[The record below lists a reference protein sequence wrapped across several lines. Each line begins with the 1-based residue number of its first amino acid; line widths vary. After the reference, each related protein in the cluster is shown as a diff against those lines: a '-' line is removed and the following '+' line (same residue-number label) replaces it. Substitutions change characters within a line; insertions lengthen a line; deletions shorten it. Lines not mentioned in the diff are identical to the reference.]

1 MTVQHHN
8 DCWHCGES
16 IPEGVDIQ
24 AIVGGTERAMC
35 CHGCLTVATLIDSA
49 GLGRYYEF
57 RDALP
62 ERPEL
67 AKASRRDFAA
77 WDRDAILEHYA
88 RPDCDG
94 FQRLTLVLENVHCA
108 ACAWLIHR
116 YVGELEGVAEIRVD
130 VTDGRAHLNWNPER
144 TALSEIAARLAAL
157 GYRPHLDSP
166 MAGQARNRAERL
178 QMLKYIVVAGLGMMQ
193 VMSYAL
199 AKYIGSWQDIDPQS
213 ERFFLVISMVV
224 AVPVCLYS
232 GQLFYRSAWRALRQ
246 KRMSMDIPVASAM
259 LLALFSS
266 VVITTLDAGQ
276 VYFDSV
282 VMFIFFLL
290 LGRYAVLVA
299 RQNAGQLHSALARS
313 LPVQARRL
321 TESGVE
327 DVTLVELEVG
337 DRVQVGAGETL
348 PADGVIESGNAMI
361 DESLLSGESTPRRRV
376 GGDEV
381 LAGSLVREGNLTV
394 RVENLGQS
402 TVLSGIVRLLD
413 QARSFKPRMAQM
425 ADRLASYFIVFV
437 LTGAAIAGIVWWQI
451 DPARALP
458 VMISVLV
465 VSCPCALALGTPVA
479 LAAASRGF
487 ARLGVLISTPDA
499 LEKLPKITHVVFDK
513 TGTLTRPEMT
523 IGEVRMASDHFS
535 KDEACR
541 LAGRLERVSRHP
553 VATAFAEH
561 DDGHPV
567 SDAEA
572 ITACGVTGTVDGVTF
587 CLGKPEFAAQA
598 LEQTLSEPDEG
609 QWVALVGHGELIAW
623 FRIDSPLRDGAHAL
637 VDGLRANGLKVLLA
651 SGDRLDN
658 VARVARELRIEGY
671 HGDMS
676 PSDKLELVRRLQ
688 SEGARVAMVGDGI
701 NDAPVLAGADIS
713 LALAE
718 GADIARSQSDLV
730 VTGRG
735 LQRVSSAFALA
746 PKVRRIV
753 RQNLALSFSYNA
765 TALPFAAAGFVPP
778 WLAAIGMS
786 ASSLVVVLN
795 AQRLGRRSASGSGR
809 RKRGDG
815 RWEAEDGRWGRDD
828 GRSSAGDEAH
838 PSSASCLPSPDAS
851 RP

>member
-1 MTVQHHN
+1 VNTEHPHG
-8 DCWHCGES
+8 CWHCGED
-16 IPEGVDIQ
+16 IPAGVDIR
-24 AIVGGTERAMC
+24 ANIAGNERAMC
-35 CHGCLTVATLIDSA
+35 CHGCQTVAQLIDSA
-49 GLGRYYEF
+49 GLQRYYEF

-67 AKASRRDFAA
+67 AAAKVSDYVA
-77 WDRDAILEHYA
+77 WDRDAIIEHYA

-94 FQRLTLVLENVHCA
+94 FHRLTLVLENVHCA

-116 YVGELEGVAEIRVD
+116 YVGALDGVAEIRVD

-144 TALSEIAARLAAL
+144 TALSEVAARLAAL

-199 AKYIGSWQDIDPQS
+199 AKYIGAWQGLDAQT
-213 ERFFLVISMVV
+213 ERFFLVISMMV

-232 GQLFYRSAWRALRQ
+232 GQLFYRSAWRALKQ

-313 LPVQARRL
+313 LPVQTRRL
-321 TESGVE
+321 TDRGSELVS
-327 DVTLVELEVG
+327 LVELETG
-337 DRVQVGAGETL
+337 DRVQVGAGETI

-381 LAGSLVREGNLTV
+381 LAGSLVCDGSLTV
-394 RVENLGQS
+394 RVQNLGQS

-413 QARSFKPRMAQM
+413 QARSFKPRIAQM
-425 ADRLASYFIVFV
+425 ADRVASYFIAFV

-451 DPARALP
+451 DPASALP
-458 VMISVLV
+458 VVISVLV

-513 TGTLTRPEMT
+513 TGTLTRPEMS
-523 IGEVRMASDHFS
+523 IREIRMAGDRLSR
-535 KDEACR
+535 DEACR
-541 LAGRLERVSRHP
+541 IAARLERISRHP
-553 VATAFAEH
+553 VATAFAEY

-572 ITACGVTGTVDGVTF
+572 VTASGVTGTLDGVVYR
-587 CLGKPEFAAQA
+587 LGKPAFV
-598 LEQTLSEPDEG
+598 SEPLTDALQEPGDG
-609 QWVALVGHGELIAW
+609 QWIALAGGDELIAW
-623 FRIDSPLRDGAHAL
+623 FRIDSPLREGAHAL
-637 VDGLRANGLKVLLA
+637 VEGLRASGLKILLA
-651 SGDRLDN
+651 SGDRADN
-658 VARVARELRIEGY
+658 VARVAKELGIEDF

-676 PSDKLELVRRLQ
+676 PADKLELVRQLQ
-688 SEGARVAMVGDGI
+688 ADGARVAMIGDGI

-713 LALAE
+713 MALAE
-718 GADIARSQSDLV
+718 GADIARTQADLV

-735 LQRVSSAFALA
+735 LQRISAAFGLA

-795 AQRLGRRSASGSGR
+795 AQRLGRRGTSEDGR
-809 RKRGDG
+809 RETGDG
-815 RWEAEDGRWGRDD
+815 RPSAADD
-828 GRSSAGDEAH
+828 SQPPPVSR
-838 PSSASCLPSPDAS
+838 LPSPDAS